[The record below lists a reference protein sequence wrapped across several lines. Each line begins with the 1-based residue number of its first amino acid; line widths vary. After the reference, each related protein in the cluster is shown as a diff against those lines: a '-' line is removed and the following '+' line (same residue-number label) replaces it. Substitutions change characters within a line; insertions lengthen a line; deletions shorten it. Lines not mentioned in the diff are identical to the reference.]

1 MSLECQRECLS
12 DIAEYS
18 NCSPQT
24 MGVQMM
30 FRDEWVT
37 MENDKDETNLMI
49 AKSHQIKL
57 YKCLLSKAPAMLSR
71 KVVNGPS
78 WDSPMLAQMYLMLA
92 ASYVGTRGSCQAT
105 QHWWNI
111 WLFVILSLSVPTV
124 CKIWNDSGYPN
135 KIWVKYCFMQP
146 ILNSLFEVQL

>member
-1 MSLECQRECLS
+1 MS

-30 FRDEWVT
+30 FRDEWVS

-71 KVVNGPS
+71 KVVNG
-78 WDSPMLAQMYLMLA
+78 L
-92 ASYVGTRGSCQAT
+92 RGIALCLLRCT
-105 QHWWNI
+105 
-111 WLFVILSLSVPTV
+111 
-124 CKIWNDSGYPN
+124 
-135 KIWVKYCFMQP
+135 
-146 ILNSLFEVQL
+146 